1 MKKQKRYNIYTDA
14 SFDDKSSVAT
24 YSIIIMSENKILKSY
39 SKKSRIE
46 IKNSTEIEV
55 FAVYQAMNL
64 ILSCYINKS
73 ESQVFCINTDCT
85 QVPAF
90 FENKNNKMKIFKH
103 NEDIKRDM
111 IKTYNVISTKLSKKN
126 CSFSLKWITRDL
138 NKIAHKQTYNMLK
151 RVRKVNKLNVS
162 KDDVIIDKKIFCE
175 ILANF
180 DKRQLSII
188 LHLLNNVGQDSLILT
203 TQKALAEN
211 LNVSIS
217 ITNKTIKELN
227 QLKIIEKVKNGKY
240 ILLI

>member
-1 MKKQKRYNIYTDA
+1 MKKQKKYNIYTDA

-90 FENKNNKMKIFKH
+90 FENKNYKMKIFKH

-111 IKTYNVISTKLSKKN
+111 IKTYNEEKYADFSKEDRKEFEDFVSNSNLTMTKIKIKN
-126 CSFSLKWITRDL
+126 PD
-138 NKIAHKQTYNMLK
+138 NPA
-151 RVRKVNKLNVS
+151 
-162 KDDVIIDKKIFCE
+162 
-175 ILANF
+175 ILMEH
-180 DKRQLSII
+180 I
-188 LHLLNNVGQDSLILT
+188 
-203 TQKALAEN
+203 
-211 LNVSIS
+211 
-217 ITNKTIKELN
+217 
-227 QLKIIEKVKNGKY
+227 
-240 ILLI
+240 

>member
-1 MKKQKRYNIYTDA
+1 
-14 SFDDKSSVAT
+14 
-24 YSIIIMSENKILKSY
+24 MSENKILKSY

-90 FENKNNKMKIFKH
+90 FESKNNKMKIFKH

-162 KDDVIIDKKIFCE
+162 I
-175 ILANF
+175 
-180 DKRQLSII
+180 SII
-188 LHLLNNVGQDSLILT
+188 
-203 TQKALAEN
+203 
-211 LNVSIS
+211 
-217 ITNKTIKELN
+217 NKTIKELN

-240 ILLI
+240 LLLI